1 MNEQEFNR
9 INAKQL
15 ATIIGVDN
23 TIATTT
29 AVATE
34 DYSVTHLPSA
44 KEYSEM
50 ANKAAFQF
58 TGQWSEPKYQCPKCG
73 GGMCRDEM
81 TVLTSY
87 PPQRKYQCNKC
98 GHVDYQYM

>member
-1 MNEQEFNR
+1 MS
-9 INAKQL
+9 
-15 ATIIGVDN
+15 N
-23 TIATTT
+23 TINSSIS
-29 AVATE
+29 VATLNAVSM
-34 DYSVTHLPSA
+34 DNAISTSTTHLPSA

-58 TGQWSEPKYQCPKCG
+58 TDRWSEPKYQCPKCG

-81 TVLTSY
+81 TVLASY
-87 PPQRKYQCNKC
+87 PPQREYQCNKC

>member
-23 TIATTT
+23 TVATTT
-29 AVATE
+29 AIVTE
-34 DYSVTHLPSA
+34 DYSVTHLSNA

-50 ANKAAFQF
+50 VKKSVF
-58 TGQWSEPKYQCPKCG
+58 
-73 GGMCRDEM
+73 
-81 TVLTSY
+81 
-87 PPQRKYQCNKC
+87 
-98 GHVDYQYM
+98 